1 MRVAAD
7 IETDSLAAT
16 KIHCIV
22 CKDIDTN
29 EIYTFTP
36 TNLTE
41 FKSFS
46 DRVTHW
52 IGHNFLS
59 FDAPVLNRL
68 AGTSISTGSITDT
81 LILSQMDKPDREVPE
96 GMKDLPKEKRTG
108 AHSLQ
113 AWGMRMGDY
122 KIDFHDFSH
131 FSQEMLDYC
140 IQDVNLCHSV
150 YNFLM
155 KRISKFTDQ
164 SVRMEHTIRMLI
176 DKQQNNGFA
185 FDCERAVGLY
195 AEIQDEQ
202 RKCET
207 EVHEAMKA
215 LPVCKREVNLSY
227 KKDGTLAK
235 RCIDPIGDAD
245 VIGGDYSAIEWQEF
259 NLGSRQQ
266 IARHLMLRG
275 WKPMKHTDKG
285 SIIVDE
291 SVLEDVDI
299 YEAQLIARYLKLQK
313 ISAMVDNWINHYNH
327 ETGCIHGKVMTLG
340 ANTNRMTHHSPN
352 IAQTPSCKHDKE
364 TGEIVYGA
372 AGDYFADCRRLFT
385 ARSDDRVLVGCDAS
399 GLELRC
405 LAQQLNTPHFT
416 AEVIDG
422 DVHTAN
428 QKMAGLPTRND
439 AKTFIYAL
447 IYGGGPAKIG
457 SIVGGGF
464 KEGKRMIDMYL
475 SKLPALKAL
484 RNHFD
489 TLQPNARVKAIDG
502 RLLNIRS
509 NHSALNTLLQG
520 MGAIICKYWLI
531 EIYKLATMKKLD
543 FILVGAIHDE
553 YQFDVHK
560 DHAVEFGEIT
570 RTAIK
575 NVEKLLNMNCPL
587 DSEYKVGNNWAETH

>member
-1 MRVAAD
+1 MRVVAD
-7 IETDSLAAT
+7 IETDALDAT
-16 KIHCIV
+16 IIHCIV

-29 EIYTFTP
+29 ELHIFKED
-36 TNLTE
+36 NL
-41 FKSFS
+41 S
-46 DRVTHW
+46 DFNRFAMSVTCW

-68 AGTSISTGSITDT
+68 TGTSISTKDITDT

-96 GMKDLPKEKRTG
+96 QMKELPKEKRTG
-108 AHSLQ
+108 PHSLK
-113 AWGMRMGDY
+113 AWGMRMGNY
-122 KIDFHDFSH
+122 KIDFEDFGEY
-131 FSQEMLDYC
+131 SQEMLDYC
-140 IQDVNLCHSV
+140 IQDVHLCHAV

-155 KRISKFTDQ
+155 NRMEKFSTQ
-164 SVRMEHTIRMLI
+164 SIRMEHTIRMLI
-176 DKQQNNGFA
+176 DKQQNSGFA
-185 FDCERAVGLY
+185 FDYERAVGLF

-202 RKCET
+202 RKCKD
-207 EVHEAMKA
+207 EVLEVFKP
-215 LPVCKREVNLSY
+215 LPVFIKEVNLKY
-227 KKDGTLAK
+227 LKAGGLFVHCVK
-235 RCIDPIGDAD
+235 PIGDESIIA
-245 VIGGDYSAIEWQEF
+245 GDYSHIEWPEF
-259 NLGSRQQ
+259 NLSSRQQ

-275 WKPMKHTDKG
+275 WKPTKHTDKG

-291 SVLEDVDI
+291 EVLEDVDI
-299 YEAQLIARYLKLQK
+299 YEAQLIARYLKLNK
-313 ISAMVDNWINHYNH
+313 IKAMVENWLDHYNH
-327 ETGCIHGKVMTLG
+327 NTGCIHGKVMTLG

-364 TGEIVYGA
+364 TGEIVYGPN
-372 AGDYFADCRRLFT
+372 GDYFADCRRLFT

-422 DVHTAN
+422 DIHTAN
-428 QKMAGLPTRND
+428 QQMAGLPTRND

-560 DHAVEFGEIT
+560 DHAVEFGELT